1 MALDSPNAAFLRERP
16 VVPLPPLLSPSACI
30 FSHRGEGSSLTS
42 LISTLRYIRN
52 NAAKTTPVRRWL
64 DEDYD
69 YDAPEEVARRNQVF
83 EAFAR
88 RVAAIES
95 AAAGIGPQSHVED
108 DTEYADGVMEPIGMQ
123 FYDVGKKATGREL
136 CVTKPIPLS
145 TTTRRRPSHSQRK
158 NSSQRPLQ
166 EISDLQVRE
175 KRVSEIVPTAIR
187 AGEHP
192 IPEVQVQEFNMVRA
206 YLERRTAHFEWVST
220 SCQGLEPLS
229 DSNDIPLSSDIIAYR
244 FELAYEVSCSIYS
257 SWRFIWSLLLG

>member
-30 FSHRGEGSSLTS
+30 FSHHGEGSSLTS

-52 NAAKTTPVRRWL
+52 NAAKTAPVRRWL

-95 AAAGIGPQSHVED
+95 AEAGIGLQSHIEE
-108 DTEYADGVMEPIGMQ
+108 DTEYADGTRETIGMQ
-123 FYDVGKKATGREL
+123 LCDVGRKATGRKL
-136 CVTKPIPLS
+136 CVKKPVSLA
-145 TTTRRRPSHSQRK
+145 TTTSRRPSHSQTK
-158 NSSQRPLQ
+158 TSDSSPRHLK
-166 EISDLQVRE
+166 ETSDLQARE
-175 KRVSEIVPTAIR
+175 KRVPDDQTETVPTAIR

-192 IPEVQVQEFNMVRA
+192 LSKFQVQEFEMVRA
-206 YLERRTAHFEWVST
+206 YLAKRAAHFEWVST
-220 SCQGLEPLS
+220 SSHGLEPLPYP
-229 DSNDIPLSSDIIAYR
+229 NDIPLSNDIIAYR
-244 FELAYEVSCSIYS
+244 FELAYDVSCSFYS
-257 SWRFIWSLLLG
+257 S